1 MAVEFIK
8 NCVTRIPFRK
18 QMDLCSIVAYE
29 FPKEEVLKRTSFFC
43 TCINETNKKNQ
54 FDLGNGGERKKACH
68 ISAKN
73 VKNKFRATATDLS

>member
-29 FPKEEVLKRTSFFC
+29 FPKEEVLKRTSFFA
-43 TCINETNKKNQ
+43 
-54 FDLGNGGERKKACH
+54 R
-68 ISAKN
+68 ISMKLLT
-73 VKNKFRATATDLS
+73 KTSLI